1 MQATLEKLRNISTAM
16 GVELAKGTDADFAK
30 LTDLAVQH
38 TAALKEADGGY
49 EATDELAKQVAQIK
63 ADLDSTGKQLAQIR
77 SLGLRMG
84 GDGQIRIP
92 EGLDRRIQMLKD
104 GRAFYSDETA
114 ARFGAWCATRIHNI
128 ANGELPRRTR
138 EIAADVVKQLE
149 AQKAGA
155 DIDYGSG
162 TGGELMS
169 NEFRA
174 ELIRNVEAVG
184 TVFPFCRRVP
194 LNTMGATTYPKRT
207 AGLTS
212 YWTDLAAAV
221 QRSGITFGTVVLTP
235 KKVGTLT
242 AVPNEMLRDPMLLA
256 ALGQLIGTEI
266 TYAMADRLDHTVING
281 DGTADHGGFTGILQ
295 SATITSVAAAS
306 GNPTIALLD
315 AADIDNVIA
324 GILYT
329 YALPNARW
337 IMSLSV
343 LMGVSHKRT
352 TAGDSIFDRGSNGF
366 PANLDGFPFTI
377 GSRMPAN
384 AAITA
389 GVKYGIFGD
398 LRLAMYV
405 GMIGGVTIDRSE
417 HAYFAEDMTA
427 YKGIMHV
434 AIAEADPDAV
444 VTGKSTT

>member
-1 MQATLEKLRNISTAM
+1 MKAVLEKLRNISAAM
-16 GVELAKGTDADFAK
+16 GAELAKGTDADFKK
-30 LTDLAVQH
+30 LTDLAGQH
-38 TAALKEADGGY
+38 GAALKEAGEGY
-49 EATDELAKQVAQIK
+49 AGTEDLARQVAQMK
-63 ADLDSTGKQLAQIR
+63 VDLDSTGKQLAQIR
-77 SLGLRMG
+77 SIGLRMG
-84 GDGQIRIP
+84 GDGVVRVP
-92 EGLDRRIQMLKD
+92 EGRDRRIQMLRD
-104 GRAFYSDETA
+104 GRAFLSDETA
-114 ARFGAWCATRIHNI
+114 ARFGAWAAVRLARPGADIHTRI
-128 ANGELPRRTR
+128 R
-138 EIAADVVKQLE
+138 EIADDVNKQWRAE
-149 AQKAGA
+149 RKSDA
-155 DIDYGSG
+155 DIDYESG
-162 TGGELMS
+162 TGAELMS

-184 TVFPFCRRVP
+184 TVFPLCRRVP
-194 LNTMGATTYPKRT
+194 LNTMGTTTYPKRT

-212 YWTDLAAAV
+212 YWTDLAAAI
-221 QRSGITFGTVVLTP
+221 QRSGITFGTVTLTP

-266 TYAMADRLDHTVING
+266 VYAMADRLDHTVLNG
-281 DGTADHGGFTGILQ
+281 DGSADHGGFTGILQ
-295 SATITSVAAAS
+295 SANITSVAAAG

-324 GILYT
+324 GLLYA

-337 IMSLSV
+337 VMSLSV

-352 TAGDSIFDRGSNGF
+352 TAGDPIFDRGSAGF
-366 PANLDGFPFTI
+366 PANIDGFPFTI
-377 GSRMPAN
+377 STRMPAN

-389 GVKYGIFGD
+389 GLKYAIFGD

-405 GMIGGVTIDRSE
+405 GMIAGISIERSE

-427 YKGIMHV
+427 YRGVMHV
-434 AIAEADPDAV
+434 AVAEADADAV

>member
-1 MQATLEKLRNISTAM
+1 MQATLDKLRNISAAM
-16 GVELAKGTDADFAK
+16 GAELAKGTDADFAK
-30 LTDLAVQH
+30 LTDLAKQH
-38 TAALKEADGGY
+38 SLALHEADGGLAGT
-49 EATDELAKQVAQIK
+49 EELAKQIAQIK

-77 SLGLRMG
+77 SMGLRMG

-92 EGLDRRIQMLKD
+92 DGRSARIEMLKD
-104 GRAFYSDETA
+104 GRAFASDETA
-114 ARFGAWCATRIHNI
+114 ARFGAWAATRIHDPAKGDLHKRI
-128 ANGELPRRTR
+128 R
-138 EIAADVVKQLE
+138 EIADDVIKQ
-149 AQKAGA
+149 AKAGA
-155 DIDYGSG
+155 DVDYGSG

-184 TVFPFCRRVP
+184 QVFPLCRRVP
-194 LNTMGATTYPKRT
+194 LNTMGTTTYPKRT

-212 YWTDLAAAV
+212 YWTDLAAAI
-221 QRSGITFGTVVLTP
+221 QRSGITFTTVTLTP

-242 AVPNEMLRDPMLLA
+242 AVPNEMLRDPGLLA
-256 ALGQLIGTEI
+256 AIGQLIGTEI
-266 TYAMADRLDHTVING
+266 TYAMADRLDNTVING
-281 DGTADHGGFTGILQ
+281 DGTADHGGFTGILE
-295 SATITSVAAAS
+295 SATITSVAAAG

-315 AADIDNVIA
+315 VADIDNVIA
-324 GILYT
+324 GIAYT

-343 LMGVSHKRT
+343 LNGVCRRRT
-352 TAGDSIFDRGSNGF
+352 TAGDLIFDRGSQGF

-377 GSRMPAN
+377 ASRMPAN

-389 GVKYGIFGD
+389 GKKYAIFGD
-398 LRLAMYV
+398 MRLAMYV
-405 GMIGGVTIDRSE
+405 GMIGNVTIDRSE
-417 HAYFAEDMTA
+417 HAYFAEDMTG

-434 AIAEADPDAV
+434 AIAEADADAV